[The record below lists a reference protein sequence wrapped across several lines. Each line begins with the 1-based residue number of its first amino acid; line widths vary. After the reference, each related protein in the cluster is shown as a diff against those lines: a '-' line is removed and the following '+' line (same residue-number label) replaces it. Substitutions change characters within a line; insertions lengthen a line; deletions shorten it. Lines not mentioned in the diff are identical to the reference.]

1 MKIVKPILLAV
12 TLCALQARGADLK
25 KFGDEM
31 AYFYLAPT
39 KERFDAF
46 QLKADRLYN
55 DLQKT
60 GSGAE
65 TLAAVFI
72 AKASMKHHWEIA
84 GNGKVSGVAKEI
96 VQASSN
102 FAKYVNDD
110 RKVDLHKLDIWWSSF
125 FATGDTAYLK
135 KILQQ
140 AKLPQPGE
148 RAADF
153 MMPAMAAWSFKS
165 NCKQHKA
172 VAAFAKNCLENNLLP
187 TKKEFLKDCVAFAGQ
202 KGAAGDQY
210 GVVPRGDP

>member
-1 MKIVKPILLAV
+1 MKILKTILLAV
-12 TLCALQARGADLK
+12 ALCASQARGADLK

-31 AYFYLAPT
+31 SYFYLAPT
-39 KERFDAF
+39 KERFNAL
-46 QLKADRLYN
+46 QLRADQMYN

-65 TLAAVFI
+65 MLTAVFI
-72 AKASMKHHWEIA
+72 AKVSMRHHWEIN

-96 VQASSN
+96 VQGNSN

-110 RKVDLHKLDIWWSSF
+110 TKVDLHKLDIWWSSF
-125 FATGDTAYLK
+125 FATGDNAYLK
-135 KILQQ
+135 KILER
-140 AKLPQPGE
+140 AKMPQPGE

-172 VAAFAKNCLENNLLP
+172 VATFAKNCLENSLFP
-187 TKKEFLKDCVAFAGQ
+187 TKKEFLKECVAFARQ
-202 KGAAGDQY
+202 KGATGH
-210 GVVPRGDP
+210 

>member
-1 MKIVKPILLAV
+1 MRILKPILLAV
-12 TLCALQARGADLK
+12 ALCASQASGAELK

-31 AYFYLAPT
+31 SYFYLAPT
-39 KERFDAF
+39 KERFNSL
-46 QLKADRLYN
+46 QLRADQMYN

-65 TLAAVFI
+65 MLAAVFI
-72 AKASMKHHWEIA
+72 AKVSMKHHWEIT
-84 GNGKVSGVAKEI
+84 GKGKVSGVAKEI
-96 VQASSN
+96 AQGNSN

-125 FATGDTAYLK
+125 FATGDNAYLK
-135 KILQQ
+135 KILEH
-140 AKLPQPGE
+140 ARLPQPGE

-172 VAAFAKNCLENNLLP
+172 VAAFAKNCLEKNLFP
-187 TKKEFLKDCVAFAGQ
+187 TKKEFLKECVAFAGQ
-202 KGAAGDQY
+202 KGATGH
-210 GVVPRGDP
+210 